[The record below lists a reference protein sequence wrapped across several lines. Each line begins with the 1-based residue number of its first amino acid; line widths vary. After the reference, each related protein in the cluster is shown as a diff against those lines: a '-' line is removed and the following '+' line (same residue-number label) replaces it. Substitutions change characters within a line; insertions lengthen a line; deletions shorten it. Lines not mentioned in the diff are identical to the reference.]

1 MTRRIRRTGSI
12 NHSSDLFTSP
22 SRDTKVVKAID
33 SKLAATK
40 TRSVADNSKMGVP
53 NLLISAI
60 TVHRGCPQIRRT
72 CHDTLTGQGH
82 WLFQITR
89 ERRCAGKAGSGAVT
103 DQGIH
108 ILGKRDQFRPFG
120 GKFTR
125 FLWDKKTSQYPIN
138 AFPPTL
144 YSGSDASLVPA
155 CPRLSHALPGTN
167 NCFTV
172 SSYSHLCAPFRD
184 FLKKKITLSYS
195 RGKLTISAK

>member
-89 ERRCAGKAGSGAVT
+89 ERRCAGKACSGAVT

-125 FLWDKKTSQYPIN
+125 FVWDKKTSQYRIN
-138 AFPPTL
+138 AFPSTL
-144 YSGSDASLVPA
+144 YSGFDASLVPA
-155 CPRLSHALPGTN
+155 CPRLSHASRGTN

-172 SSYSHLCAPFRD
+172 SIYSH
-184 FLKKKITLSYS
+184 
-195 RGKLTISAK
+195 